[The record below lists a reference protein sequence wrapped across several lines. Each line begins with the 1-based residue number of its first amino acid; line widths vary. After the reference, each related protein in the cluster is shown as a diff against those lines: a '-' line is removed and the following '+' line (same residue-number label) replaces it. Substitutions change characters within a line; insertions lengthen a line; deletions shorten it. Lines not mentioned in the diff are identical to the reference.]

1 MSVKYIERAGRRY
14 ALVPAPAYTR
24 MVEQLEELDDIRAY
38 DRAKAK
44 PQEFVPIE
52 IADRMLAGESPIR
65 VWREH
70 RGMTQAGLAEAC
82 GVSKPYLSQLEGA
95 KRTPSVAVAKKLAA
109 ALAVDVDDLI

>member
-1 MSVKYIERAGRRY
+1 MSIKYIERAGRRY
-14 ALVPAPAYTR
+14 ALVPAPIYSRT
-24 MVEQLEELDDIRAY
+24 VEQLEDLDDIRAY

-44 PQEFVPIE
+44 RQEFVPAE
-52 IADRMLAGESPIR
+52 LVDRVLAGESPIR

-70 RGMTQAGLAEAC
+70 RCMTQAALAEAC

-95 KRTPSVAVAKKLAA
+95 RRAPSIAVAKKLAE